1 MTATQIQIQPSGLVG
16 TPRIPLSK
24 SLLHRAQI
32 CAYLAGD
39 PSLADLGD
47 GPMSVD
53 IRATGDC
60 LAKLFASNV
69 AEGECVLDC
78 HESGSTLRFL
88 VPLAAALGRQSRFV
102 GEGRLPFRP
111 LDEYAGL
118 FCGRGVTL
126 RYLKDGRFLPLIL
139 SGKLTPGTFRLPG
152 NVSSQYITGLMMALP
167 LLSGDSE
174 IVLTT
179 RLESEPYVRLTMS
192 VMHEFGVNAERTP
205 EGYKVPGNQT
215 YQRSTPYSSEIDF
228 SQAAFWLVAQYLGH
242 DVRIPGLPEESK
254 QGDAAIRLILA
265 DLAARRREISRGGS
279 CDQVYVIDASQIPDL
294 IPVLSIACAAT
305 PGTVRII
312 NAGRLRIKECDR
324 LMATEKMLARF
335 GIAVESTEDEIVI
348 RGVEHDGALFRSTEI
363 EAYNDHRMVMAAAI
377 AATRADGPV
386 IIRDAHAVAKSY
398 PDFFLEYRSIGGI
411 ADELNVGK

>member
-1 MTATQIQIQPSGLVG
+1 MAVAQIKIQPSDLSG

-39 PSLADLGD
+39 PALADLGD

-60 LAKLFASNV
+60 LAKLFDSSAT
-69 AEGECVLDC
+69 EGECILDC

-88 VPLAAALGRQSRFV
+88 VPLAAALGRRSRFV
-102 GEGRLPFRP
+102 GEGRLPTRP

-126 RYLKDGRFLPLIL
+126 RFPRDGRFLPLTL

-152 NVSSQYITGLMMALP
+152 NISSQYISGLLMALP
-167 LLSGDSE
+167 LLSADSE

-179 RLESEPYVRLTMS
+179 RLESEPYVALTVS
-192 VMHEFGVNAERTP
+192 VMAEFGVRVDRTAN
-205 EGYKVPGNQT
+205 GYAVAGNQK
-215 YQRSTPYSSEIDF
+215 YRRATPYQSETDF
-228 SQAAFWLVAQYLGH
+228 SQAAFWLVAQYLGQ
-242 DVRIPGLPEESK
+242 DVRLPGLPEVST
-254 QGDAAIRLILA
+254 QGDAAIRSILH
-265 DLAARRREISRGGS
+265 DLAARRKSASDKGVPEEA
-279 CDQVYVIDASQIPDL
+279 YVVDASQIPDL
-294 IPVLSIACAAT
+294 VPALSIACAAT
-305 PGTVRII
+305 PGTVHIT

-324 LMATEKMLARF
+324 LMATEEMLARF
-335 GIAVESTEDEIVI
+335 GIEVQSSEDELII
-348 RGVEHDGALFRSTEI
+348 RGTSREGALFRATEI
-363 EAYNDHRMVMAAAI
+363 LAYNDHRMVMAAAI

-386 IIRDAHAVAKSY
+386 IIHDAHAVAKSY
-398 PDFFLEYRSIGGI
+398 PDFFSEFRSIGGI
-411 ADELNVGK
+411 ADELNVGE